1 MDEVVVLS
9 IPQIIVTFVAAMGIP
24 SALTSYMLSRH
35 EKRLEKCDE
44 QREKERAKKEKD
56 NGQSTSCYSWRQS
69 MHLSPS
75 EKPPQGL
82 SSVFRMRNA
91 TVICTQPWSM
101 LRK

>member
-24 SALTSYMLSRH
+24 SAMKNAWRSVTSRGK
-35 EKRLEKCDE
+35 KRE
-44 QREKERAKKEKD
+44 QRKKRTWTRTR
-56 NGQSTSCYSWRQS
+56 SYSWRQS

-75 EKPPQGL
+75 EKPRQGL
-82 SSVFRMRNA
+82 FSAFRMRNA